1 MDCRPTQAHRF
12 RTRLGFKQYDMIL
25 TKGQSVLAQ
34 IISSFE
40 WENKQGANT
49 K

>member
-1 MDCRPTQAHRF
+1 MYCRTTLAHRF
-12 RTRLGFKQYDMIL
+12 RTRLGFEQYDMIL
-25 TKGQSVLAQ
+25 TKEQSVLAQ

-40 WENKQGANT
+40 GENKQGENT